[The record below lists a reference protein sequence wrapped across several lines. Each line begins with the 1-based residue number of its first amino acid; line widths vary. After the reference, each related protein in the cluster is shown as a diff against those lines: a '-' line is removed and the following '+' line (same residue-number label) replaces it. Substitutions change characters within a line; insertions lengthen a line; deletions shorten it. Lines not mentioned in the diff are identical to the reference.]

1 MSFHGFFDLTLQQMK
16 NGKQLLLALFLCPF
30 LMGVEFN
37 GGVVIPFCKGNWHYF
52 SFLFF
57 PA

>member
-1 MSFHGFFDLTLQQMK
+1 MK